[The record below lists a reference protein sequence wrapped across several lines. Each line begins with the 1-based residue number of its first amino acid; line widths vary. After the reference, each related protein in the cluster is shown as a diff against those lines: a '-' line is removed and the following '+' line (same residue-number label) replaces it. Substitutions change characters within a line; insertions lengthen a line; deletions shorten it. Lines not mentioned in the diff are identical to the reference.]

1 MYEWKVSRNVSCYQI
16 YRQTRPLRPGEP
28 MHSGVRETRG
38 LYATEEEAQ
47 AAADELNAKRR

>member
-16 YRQTRPLRPGEP
+16 YRQTRPLRLGEP

-38 LYATEEEAQ
+38 PYATEEEAQ